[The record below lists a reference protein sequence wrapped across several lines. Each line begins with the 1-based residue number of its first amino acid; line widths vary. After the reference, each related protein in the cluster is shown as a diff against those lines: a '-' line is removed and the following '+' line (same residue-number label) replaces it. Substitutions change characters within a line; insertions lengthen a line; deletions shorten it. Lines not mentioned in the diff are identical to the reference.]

1 MIFQDLFHQV
11 HSRKMIASDRLPAN
25 TIQVRAETEA
35 DCFLNRCQ
43 PLAY

>member
-1 MIFQDLFHQV
+1 
-11 HSRKMIASDRLPAN
+11 MIACDRLSTNA
-25 TIQVRAETEA
+25 IQVRAETEA